1 MPFNLI
7 SEFKPTG
14 DQPEAISQLVQGI
27 TDERRYQ
34 VLLGVTG
41 SGKTFTIANVI
52 QQVERPTLVLS
63 HNKTL
68 AAQLYKE
75 FKAFFPDNAVE
86 YFVSYY
92 DYYQPEAY
100 LPTTDTYIEKE
111 LEINEEIDKL
121 RLRTTAS
128 LLSGRRD
135 VIVVSSVSCLYGM
148 ADPRAFGSNIIHLKT
163 GMTINRNTLLRRLV
177 DALYNNNE
185 IEFKRGCFRA
195 KGETVDIF
203 PAIETFEGVA
213 YRIEFWDD
221 TIDRITS
228 FDPATSKTSGRLDTL
243 DIYPANLF
251 VTDKE
256 TIARAIEEIKE
267 DLKKQVAFFK
277 DAGKMTEANRLEERV
292 KYDLEMIRELGFCPG
307 IENYSRYSSRI
318 AILDAK
324 KQKYAKHHCLLL
336 IRDTLHKLYNHRE
349 EAVLYRRASPRP
361 VFQKWIGCLPL
372 ISGYCTTVGRF
383 QECQYR
389 YAVLPAEVL
398 CAHLATCPMVEPV
411 RFEKVGQHH
420 TGRGQYVHLFQ
431 SGENCPVIRKNTPP

>member
-267 DLKKQVAFFK
+267 DLEVIAPSTSFVPDPDPVSIPEVEEEPTGYVRPPEACSDFAMPGYNLSGVQNGWIRPLGGTYYYYPFSDKNCENPTGVYNPDNGIITDINNNAQKIGT
-277 DAGKMTEANRLEERV
+277 DAE
-292 KYDLEMIRELGFCPG
+292 
-307 IENYSRYSSRI
+307 
-318 AILDAK
+318 
-324 KQKYAKHHCLLL
+324 H
-336 IRDTLHKLYNHRE
+336 
-349 EAVLYRRASPRP
+349 
-361 VFQKWIGCLPL
+361 IGYTTIQNGALPQL
-372 ISGYCTTVGRF
+372 SMCG
-383 QECQYR
+383 
-389 YAVLPAEVL
+389 
-398 CAHLATCPMVEPV
+398 
-411 RFEKVGQHH
+411 
-420 TGRGQYVHLFQ
+420 
-431 SGENCPVIRKNTPP
+431 

>member
-307 IENYSRYSSRI
+307 IENYSRYFDGRQ
-318 AILDAK
+318 AGVRPF
-324 KQKYAKHHCLLL
+324 CLIDYFPDDFLMVIDGPCPQIDFSG
-336 IRDTLHKLYNHRE
+336 IR
-349 EAVLYRRASPRP
+349 V
-361 VFQKWIGCLPL
+361 
-372 ISGYCTTVGRF
+372 
-383 QECQYR
+383 
-389 YAVLPAEVL
+389 PAA
-398 CAHLATCPMVEPV
+398 CC
-411 RFEKVGQHH
+411 F
-420 TGRGQYVHLFQ
+420 
-431 SGENCPVIRKNTPP
+431 